1 MIAHIIAQI
10 VVVLI
15 AIVGITQT
23 IIFKKQDKANWWLG
37 IVIAVLMIASSVAI
51 WFGN

>member
-15 AIVGITQT
+15 AIAGITQT
-23 IIFKKQDKANWWLG
+23 IIFKKARKGELVVRHCNNNTNDSILHSYLVW
-37 IVIAVLMIASSVAI
+37 
-51 WFGN
+51 